1 MAKKKEPDCNYDGKA
16 TLVTARAKGNA
27 TLIAALSGLLLAGG
41 NFANDFL
48 DRHHQRQL
56 NESTY
61 SAAIAEIRSLKT
73 MIARYHP
80 PAAAGAVGERD
91 PMLMIPFEM
100 MAEVESDAAGEEP
113 FPEPEPDRGMVQA
126 PSFDK
131 IKEYVQQSGKALRFE
146 VAQPAD

>member
-1 MAKKKEPDCNYDGKA
+1 MTKKSDCDYEGKA
-16 TLVTARAKGNA
+16 TLITARAKGNA

-41 NFANDFL
+41 NFVNDFF

-61 SAAIAEIRSLKT
+61 SAAIAEIRSLKA
-73 MIARYHP
+73 MVARYHP
-80 PAAAGAVGERD
+80 PAAADAVGERD
-91 PMLMIPFEM
+91 PVLIIPTEM
-100 MAEVESDAAGEEP
+100 MAEMTVESNAAGDES
-113 FPEPEPDRGMVQA
+113 FPEPEPDRGLVQA

-131 IKEYVQQSGKALRFE
+131 IKEYIQQSGKALRFE